1 MKNATHKNKREANNL
16 NVFLAGLLFLA
27 GMLVGGLAGAGTTLL
42 MAPQSGKKTRKQL
55 WRKGRNLRQQ
65 TAETI
70 EDGVNQVRAKA
81 HEVTTSLHKQAEALQ
96 QRGQDVLDQQRE
108 RWSPVVEATQ
118 TAVQGD

>member
-1 MKNATHKNKREANNL
+1 MKNATDKNKRGANNL

-96 QRGQDVLDQQRE
+96 QRGQDALDQQRE

>member
-1 MKNATHKNKREANNL
+1 MKNDTDKNKRGASNL

-27 GMLVGGLAGAGTTLL
+27 GMLVGGLVGAGTTLL

-81 HEVTTSLHKQAEALQ
+81 HEVTTNLHKQAEALQ